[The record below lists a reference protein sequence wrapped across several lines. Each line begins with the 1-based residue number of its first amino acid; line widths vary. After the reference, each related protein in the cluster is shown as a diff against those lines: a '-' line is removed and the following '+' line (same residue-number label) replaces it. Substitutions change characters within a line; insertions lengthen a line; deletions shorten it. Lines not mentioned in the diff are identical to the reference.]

1 MSNQFAF
8 SFLLF
13 IKMNALPT
21 FIAVIGLAPL
31 AILLFKASLEDINNR
46 RIPNK
51 LVLVG
56 VLLGLTLNVL
66 LPEGLGFNSLT
77 PGGLGGLKS
86 FQGLGLGLLM
96 LMPMY
101 LLQVMGAG
109 DVKLMAMVGSFVGP
123 SDLVGVF
130 CATLLIGGLIACVV
144 ALRSKSFK
152 KLIQNLK
159 FILIGSMVKICD
171 GKLPLKVE
179 LPISVGHLPYAVS
192 ISMGTVS
199 FMIWQRLFA

>member
-1 MSNQFAF
+1 MNPSQYFIAMIGF
-8 SFLLF
+8 ISLSVLLF
-13 IKMNALPT
+13 L
-21 FIAVIGLAPL
+21 
-31 AILLFKASLEDINNR
+31 ASLNDINTR
-46 RIPNK
+46 CIPNK
-51 LVLVG
+51 LVLSG
-56 VLLGLTLNVL
+56 VLVGFAINVL

-86 FQGLGLGLLM
+86 FQGLGLGLIM
-96 LMPMY
+96 LMPFY

-130 CATLLIGGLIACVV
+130 CATLIIGGLIACVV
-144 ALRSKSFK
+144 ALKSKSFK

-159 FILIGSMVKICD
+159 FILIGSMLKIYD

-192 ISMGTVS
+192 ISLGTIS

>member
-21 FIAVIGLAPL
+21 FITVIGLAPL

-46 RIPNK
+46 RITNK

-86 FQGLGLGLLM
+86 FQGLGLGLLI

-109 DVKLMAMVGSFVGP
+109 DV
-123 SDLVGVF
+123 
-130 CATLLIGGLIACVV
+130 
-144 ALRSKSFK
+144 
-152 KLIQNLK
+152 
-159 FILIGSMVKICD
+159 
-171 GKLPLKVE
+171 
-179 LPISVGHLPYAVS
+179 
-192 ISMGTVS
+192 
-199 FMIWQRLFA
+199 

>member
-1 MSNQFAF
+1 M
-8 SFLLF
+8 
-13 IKMNALPT
+13 KMNALPN
-21 FIAVIGLAPL
+21 FIAVVGLAPL
-31 AILLFKASLEDINNR
+31 AILLFRASLEDIKSR

-51 LVLVG
+51 LVFSGVLVG
-56 VLLGLTLNVL
+56 LALNVL
-66 LPEGLGFNSLT
+66 LPEGLGFNSMA
-77 PGGLGGLKS
+77 PGGLGMLKS

-101 LLQVMGAG
+101 FLQVMGAG

-130 CATLLIGGLIACVV
+130 CSTLIIGGLIACVV
-144 ALRSKSFK
+144 AFRSKSFK

-159 FILIGSMVKICD
+159 FILIGSMVKISN
-171 GKLPLKVE
+171 GKLPLKDE